1 MNEHCPLAVWQ
12 SATDLRKAEN
22 EALTALLDSRGVY
35 KVGANGV
42 AFKVGNTTLTYGAS
56 DPKLYP
62 MRGREVYITQDPD
75 DVSYCAA
82 WTADRDNRRFI
93 ARLQCNERVSPL
105 ATVDDLRTANA
116 TVNRRRKVYRQ
127 ADREAPARMRNA
139 AAELR
144 VQQRA
149 KLAELRATGTDGL
162 PHVVNTE
169 LVRTGF
175 EGLSRPVQTTF
186 DPLPEAY
193 ANYVMSDAPFAE
205 SEDPADSE
213 SDPYANVDYG
223 AADLLMDRDEETG
236 DGAGCAGRDDLL
248 PDRTDAE
255 GNEDS
260 LVAFG

>member
-1 MNEHCPLAVWQ
+1 
-12 SATDLRKAEN
+12 
-22 EALTALLDSRGVY
+22 
-35 KVGANGV
+35 
-42 AFKVGNTTLTYGAS
+42 
-56 DPKLYP
+56 
-62 MRGREVYITQDPD
+62 MRGREVFITLDPD

-175 EGLSRPVQTTF
+175 EVASKSIRTAIETVPIDHRTRDLSAVAEAMGFNFRAAEPVNERPRATLNALLSKPFV
-186 DPLPEAY
+186 DDGPPE
-193 ANYVMSDAPFAE
+193 DDGGRE
-205 SEDPADSE
+205 QGKDADS
-213 SDPYANVDYG
+213 PR
-223 AADLLMDRDEETG
+223 ADLFG
-236 DGAGCAGRDDLL
+236 LL
-248 PDRTDAE
+248 SERRYERTD
-255 GNEDS
+255 G
-260 LVAFG
+260 